1 MRIRVNRHHDF
12 SCGHRIYGHK
22 GGCGNLHGHNYRAH
36 FYCEQDRLDALGMVV
51 DFAVIKSRLCAWVEE
66 NWDHR
71 FLLWAKDPAAPAL
84 QTIDPTIVLLPFN
97 PTAENMALHL
107 LETVGPKAMAETG
120 VRLVRVVMEETRK
133 CLADCALD

>member
-1 MRIRVNRHHDF
+1 MPIRVARHHDF
-12 SCGHRIYGHK
+12 SCGHRIHGHT

-36 FYCEQDRLDALGMVV
+36 FHCEQDHLDALGMVV
-51 DFAVIKSRLCAWVEE
+51 DFAVIKSRLCQWVEE

-71 FLLWAKDPAAPAL
+71 FLLWAEDPILAAMTA
-84 QTIDPTIVLLPFN
+84 IDPTVMAVPFN

-107 LETVGPKAMAETG
+107 LNVVGPQAMAGTG
-120 VRLVRVVMEETRK
+120 VRLVGVVLEETRK

>member
-1 MRIRVNRHHDF
+1 MPIRVARHHDF
-12 SCGHRIYGHK
+12 SCGHRIHGHT

-36 FYCEQDRLDALGMVV
+36 FHCEQDQLDALGMVV
-51 DFAVIKSRLCAWVEE
+51 DFAVIKSRLCAWVED

-71 FLLWAKDPAAPAL
+71 FLLWAEDPIREAL
-84 QTIDPTIVLLPFN
+84 KAVDPTVVAVPFN

-107 LETVGPKAMAETG
+107 LNVVGPEAMAGTG
-120 VRLVRVVMEETRK
+120 VKLVRVVLEETRK